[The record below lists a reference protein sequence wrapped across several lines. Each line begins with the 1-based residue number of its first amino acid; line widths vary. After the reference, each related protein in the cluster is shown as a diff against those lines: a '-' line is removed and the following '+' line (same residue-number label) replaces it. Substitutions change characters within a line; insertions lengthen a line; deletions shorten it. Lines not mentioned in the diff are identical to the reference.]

1 MITAP
6 KERDAHL
13 PSTWTTAICLAVLT
27 VGIHGATYPVVP
39 PVEMVVALDT
49 GDSVDLEEFEPPPPG
64 PAEPEEQVEEEIIEE
79 VEIPPLPELQA
90 PLTPPEMTEILPLEE
105 IQQPPP
111 PVAKPPAPKPEPQK
125 PKPVARRP
133 TSAPSQNAGS
143 GTGNSNGSGA
153 PTLFTRSGG
162 GRFPHPS
169 YPSSARSAKQQGTVR
184 LIVTVE
190 PSGLPGAVSVQSSS
204 GFPALDSAASDHV
217 RRRWRWPSGDM
228 RRFIVP
234 VRFVLQ

>member
-13 PSTWTTAICLAVLT
+13 PSAWTTAICLAVLT

-39 PVEMVVALDT
+39 RAEVMVAIDT

-64 PAEPEEQVEEEIIEE
+64 PAEPEEEPMEEEIIEE
-79 VEIPPLPELQA
+79 AEIPPLPELQA
-90 PLTPPEMTEILPLEE
+90 PLTPPEMTEIIPLEE
-105 IQQPPP
+105 IRPLPPA
-111 PVAKPPAPKPEPQK
+111 VKPPTPKPEAPK
-125 PKPVARRP
+125 PKPVPRRP
-133 TSAPSQNAGS
+133 SAAPSQAAGS

-184 LIVTVE
+184 LLVTVE
-190 PSGLPGAVSVQSSS
+190 PSGLPGAVSVQISS
-204 GFPALDSAASDHV
+204 GFPALDSAARDHV
-217 RRRWRWPSGDM
+217 RRRWRWPSGDV